1 MVDNSNISSL
11 EYRLEIDFVKDIMK
25 HLANTSSEF
34 DVAVVVYEHQASVEL
49 NFTRTFK
56 LDRFISAMD
65 QLASQHVFVPSLPSI
80 DNAMQVTLDSAFNS
94 NEERNVPK
102 IIVLL
107 SQGVPS
113 FVMEQF
119 PLRNVSSSLKKK
131 GVRVLVVGV
140 GGDINQELHNIR
152 EGLDDMILV
161 NNNFSS
167 LPKYKDILVE
177 KICLA
182 AGKFKNRVRKK
193 SLFRCCSSFAY
204 GNDFIDAMHKFLA
217 CHVLMKRTGDM
228 NLTN

>member
-1 MVDNSNISSL
+1 MVDNSNISSP
-11 EYRLEIDFVKDIMK
+11 EYRLELDFVKDIMK
-25 HLANTSSEF
+25 HLANKSSEF
-34 DVAVVVYEHQASVEL
+34 DAAVVVYEHQASVEL
-49 NFTRTFK
+49 NFKRTFK

-65 QLASQHVFVPSLPSI
+65 KLASLHKFVPSLPRI
-80 DNAMQVTLDSAFNS
+80 DNALQVTLDSAFNR

-107 SQGVPS
+107 SQGAPS

-119 PLRNVSSSLKKK
+119 PLRNVSRSLKNK

-140 GGDINQELHNIR
+140 GGDINQELHNIT

-167 LPKYKDILVE
+167 LLKYKDILVE

-182 AGKFKNRVRKK
+182 AGKFKT
-193 SLFRCCSSFAY
+193 S
-204 GNDFIDAMHKFLA
+204 I
-217 CHVLMKRTGDM
+217 
-228 NLTN
+228 

>member
-11 EYRLEIDFVKDIMK
+11 EYRLEVDFVKDIMK
-25 HLANTSSEF
+25 HLANKSSEF
-34 DVAVVVYEHQASVEL
+34 DAAVVVYEHQASVEL
-49 NFTRTFK
+49 KFTRTFK

-65 QLASQHVFVPSLPSI
+65 KLASLHKFVPSLPRI
-80 DNAMQVTLDSAFNS
+80 DNALQVTLDSAFNR

-107 SQGVPS
+107 SQGAPS

-119 PLRNVSSSLKKK
+119 PLRNVSRSLKNK

-140 GGDINQELHNIR
+140 GGDINQELHNIT
-152 EGLDDMILV
+152 EGLNDMMILV

-167 LPKYKDILVE
+167 LLKYKDILVE

-182 AGKFKNRVRKK
+182 AGKFKT
-193 SLFRCCSSFAY
+193 S
-204 GNDFIDAMHKFLA
+204 I
-217 CHVLMKRTGDM
+217 
-228 NLTN
+228 

>member
-1 MVDNSNISSL
+1 MVDNSNISSP
-11 EYRLEIDFVKDIMK
+11 EYRLEVDFVKDIMK
-25 HLANTSSEF
+25 HLANKSSEV
-34 DVAVVVYEHQASVEL
+34 DAAVVVYEHQASVEL
-49 NFTRTFK
+49 NFTRMFK

-65 QLASQHVFVPSLPSI
+65 QLASQHKFVRSLSRI
-80 DNAMQVTLDSAFNS
+80 DNALQVTLNSAFNIS

-107 SQGVPS
+107 SQGAPS

-119 PLRNVSSSLKKK
+119 PLRKVSSSLKKK

-140 GGDINQELHNIR
+140 GGDINQELHNIT

-167 LPKYKDILVE
+167 LLKYKDILVE

-182 AGKFKNRVRKK
+182 ASKFENSV
-193 SLFRCCSSFAY
+193 
-204 GNDFIDAMHKFLA
+204 
-217 CHVLMKRTGDM
+217 
-228 NLTN
+228 